1 MSMTYTQHIY
11 VDSRTI
17 TKFARTSCYVYGYI
31 EGNYWSYSTND
42 GRLVATFTLPPSD
55 DPNEH
60 FDTDSSWRAPV
71 GYDGST
77 YTWAMSNGYYWNWGV
92 EDRWRG
98 KTVDVLIGPEE
109 LEAEKD
115 ISVFFDIPVRNG
127 SDVVTHTVRLQFI
140 VHIFHELDYTVE
152 RDVDGLD
159 VWSDDLDS
167 TASKILVNRESIMSS
182 LDDIIFT
189 SYLERP
195 GRPDYGS
202 PVPKA
207 IWSTITA
214 SMAEDLLDRTV
225 EAVSRWEPRVLV
237 DKKRAGLDIGRSS
250 STATITI
257 PLTIR
262 QSAKKVLYR
271 RRFSYGS

>member
-11 VDSRTI
+11 VDKRAI

-31 EGNYWSYSTND
+31 AGNYWSYSTND
-42 GRLVATFTLPPSD
+42 GHLVSTFTLPESD
-55 DPNEH
+55 DPSEH
-60 FDTDSSWRAPV
+60 FDTDPNWKAPI
-71 GYDGST
+71 GYDSST
-77 YTWAMSNGYYWNWGV
+77 YTWAKSNGYQWNWGV
-92 EDRWRG
+92 SDRWRG

-127 SDVVTHTVRLQFI
+127 QDVVSHTVRLQFI
-140 VHIFHELDYTVE
+140 VHIFHDLDYTVE
-152 RDVDGLD
+152 RDTDGLD

-167 TASKILVNRESIMSS
+167 AASKILVNRDSIMSS

-207 IWSTITA
+207 IWSTITE
-214 SMAEDLLDRTV
+214 SMAEDLLDHTV
-225 EAVSRWEPRVLV
+225 AAISKWEPRVLV
-237 DKKRAGLDIGRSS
+237 DKKRTGLDIGRSS